1 MNRYKNV
8 SFFEGLNALRFF
20 AAFLVVMHHSE
31 GIRKKDGLPNLEW
44 LSLFTNGHIAV
55 TFFFVLSGFLIT
67 YLLLKETNNTGTI
80 HIKRFYIKRVLRIW
94 PLYFLLVVIGTLIL
108 PIAFHVLHINYE
120 MPYTFGQVWYYFL
133 FFLPALV
140 TFFFGHH
147 FLEFLW
153 SIGVEEFF
161 YLIWAPLLKFF
172 KTRILLILLLVI
184 TIKVLLMVACFFT
197 KNELFNYLV
206 NDVFS
211 FEAMAIGGLGAWLVF
226 NRQNPLS
233 DLFIYKKP
241 VQVIVYLSL
250 ATYLVFNINIHN
262 TVWNLVFG
270 TPIVSQ
276 LLVDMLFLYLI
287 IGVSLIDNSVVKFRN
302 KFLSYLGEISYGIYM
317 YHMLVLFAIIQFL
330 KKYLVAFNPVVSI
343 ALFYIIITIGVIAIA
358 AVSKVVFENYFL
370 RLGTKVNRNA
380 EPTRVSIIS
389 S

>member
-8 SFFEGLNALRFF
+8 PFFEGLNALRFF

-44 LSLFTNGHIAV
+44 LSLFNNGNIAV

-80 HIKRFYIKRVLRIW
+80 QIKRFYVKRVLRIW
-94 PLYFLLVVIGTLIL
+94 PLYFLLVIIGTLIL
-108 PIAFHVLHINYE
+108 PVAFHVLHINYE

-153 SIGVEEFF
+153 SIGIEECF

-172 KTRILLILLLVI
+172 KTRILLILLSVI
-184 TIKVLLMVACFFT
+184 TIKVLLMVACFFI

-206 NDVFS
+206 NVFS

-233 DLFIYKKP
+233 DLFVYKKP
-241 VQVIVYLSL
+241 MQVIVYLSL
-250 ATYLVFNINIHN
+250 AVYLIFNNNIHN
-262 TVWNLVFG
+262 TIWNLVFD
-270 TPIVSQ
+270 TPIVSR

-287 IGVSLIDNSVVKFRN
+287 IGVSLIDTTIVTFQS

-330 KKYLVAFNPVVSI
+330 KKDLAVLNPAVSI
-343 ALFYIIITIGVIAIA
+343 ALFYIIITVGVIAIA
-358 AVSKVVFENYFL
+358 AISKVVFENYFL
-370 RLGTKVNRNA
+370 RLGAKTDRIT
-380 EPTRVSIIS
+380 EPKPASVIGA
-389 S
+389 